1 MDKFDIAMIVTA
13 WTMLILGIVLILKE
27 IIVSLS

>member
-1 MDKFDIAMIVTA
+1 MNKLDIAMIVTA

>member
-1 MDKFDIAMIVTA
+1 MDKLDIAMIVTA